1 MWSTSGSVS
10 GRRDLHSKH
19 LIEQV
24 HLGNINQDATKRLKE
39 TMLEVVLTLYLCSS
53 PEWDI
58 LHRGQGIHEDPL
70 KL

>member
-1 MWSTSGSVS
+1 
-10 GRRDLHSKH
+10 
-19 LIEQV
+19 
-24 HLGNINQDATKRLKE
+24 
-39 TMLEVVLTLYLCSS
+39 MLEVVLTLYLCSS